1 MSNTLFILASDWLMP
16 VLMIVLLIGM
26 FWFMSRSQKKKQK
39 EEEDMRNSLEV
50 GDEIT
55 TIGGI
60 VGEIVSIKGE
70 TVTIETGKAR
80 TKIRFLKSAIRN
92 VDVSAAEKRGEK
104 PVSKNES
111 NSKIEKVAKVDET
124 DKKNNTV
131 EEIVENEAVDAEVVE
146 ADVTETAEAVEEA
159 TEETKTEE

>member
-1 MSNTLFILASDWLMP
+1 MLNNFMLITGANPAPMIIMI
-16 VLMIVLLIGM
+16 VLMIGL
-26 FWFMSRSQKKKQK
+26 FWFMSRSQKKKQR
-39 EEEDMRNSLEV
+39 EEENMRESLEV
-50 GDEIT
+50 GDEVT

-104 PVSKNES
+104 PAPAEKTSSKV
-111 NSKIEKVAKVDET
+111 EKAQKVEDADEAST
-124 DKKNNTV
+124 
-131 EEIVENEAVDAEVVE
+131 EETEAINQE
-146 ADVTETAEAVEEA
+146 ALFEETAEASEKEE
-159 TEETKTEE
+159 KTEE

>member
-1 MSNTLFILASDWLMP
+1 MFNTLFIIASDWLMP

-26 FWFMSRSQKKKQK
+26 FWFMSRSQKKKQQ
-39 EEEDMRNSLEV
+39 EEENMRNSLEV

-104 PVSKNES
+104 PAPKTES
-111 NSKIEKVAKVDET
+111 NSKIEKVAKVD
-124 DKKNNTV
+124 DSNKNN
-131 EEIVENEAVDAEVVE
+131 EEVKETIIEGEAEVIE
-146 ADVTETAEAVEEA
+146 SEAADVNETAE
-159 TEETKTEE
+159 ETKSEE

>member
-1 MSNTLFILASDWLMP
+1 MFNTLFIIASDWLMP

-26 FWFMSRSQKKKQK
+26 FWFMSRSQKKKQQ
-39 EEEDMRNSLEV
+39 EEENMRNSLEV

-104 PVSKNES
+104 PAPKTES
-111 NSKIEKVAKVDET
+111 NSKIEKVAKVD
-124 DKKNNTV
+124 DSNKNN
-131 EEIVENEAVDAEVVE
+131 EEVKETIIEGEAEVVE
-146 ADVTETAEAVEEA
+146 SEAADVNETAE
-159 TEETKTEE
+159 ETKSEE